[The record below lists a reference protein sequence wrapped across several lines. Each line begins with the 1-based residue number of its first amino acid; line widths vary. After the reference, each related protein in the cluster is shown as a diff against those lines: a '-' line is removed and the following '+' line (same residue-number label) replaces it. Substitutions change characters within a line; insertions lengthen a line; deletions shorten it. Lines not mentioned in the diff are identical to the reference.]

1 MTTGPAAWARPAGL
15 AAAAVFMLAL
25 PPAASAEDPPDCD
38 KPEFMTDEL
47 FCAGV
52 DAKFADILLEDFLP
66 NVYEYARRRDAEL
79 AELFESLG
87 SQTTVELLEE
97 GQRNWAAHRASVC
110 RYEGYVYFGGSYQPL
125 YERRCLARMARERLA
140 FLNERLPEDLRKAE
154 E

>member
-1 MTTGPAAWARPAGL
+1 MVLATPL
-15 AAAAVFMLAL
+15 AATADEL
-25 PPAASAEDPPDCD
+25 PDCD

-52 DAKFADILLEDFLP
+52 EGKVADIILEDFLP
-66 NVYEYARRRDAEL
+66 NVYEHARRRDAEL

-110 RYEGYVYFGGSYQPL
+110 RYEGYVYFGGSHQPL
-125 YERRCLARMARERLA
+125 HERRCLSRMARERLA
-140 FLNERLPEDLRKAE
+140 FLNERLPEDLRKPE